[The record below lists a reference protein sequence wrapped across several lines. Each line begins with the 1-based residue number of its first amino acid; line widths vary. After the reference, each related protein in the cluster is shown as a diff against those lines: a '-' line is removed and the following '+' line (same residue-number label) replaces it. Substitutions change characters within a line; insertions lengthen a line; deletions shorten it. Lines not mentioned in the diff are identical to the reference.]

1 MNSVHQHRWLMI
13 VWTAVLLA
21 PAAWSLSLGL
31 MFPLTH
37 AACATGSREPMLW
50 VSAVCAVLALIGGLV
65 AWAALRRRST
75 PEGPASSRY
84 LLELAVGMSAIFLL
98 VILVMS
104 VPIFLLDSCPRG
116 DRYA

>member
-1 MNSVHQHRWLMI
+1 MNSVHQHRSLMI
-13 VWTAVLLA
+13 VWAAVLLA

-65 AWAALRRRST
+65 AWAALRRRSI
-75 PEGPASSRY
+75 PESLSSSRY
-84 LLELAVGMSAIFLL
+84 LLKIAVGMSAVFLL
-98 VILVMS
+98 VILMMS
-104 VPIFLLDSCPRG
+104 VPVFLLDSCPQ
-116 DRYA
+116 